1 MILPV
6 DVTRLCPDCDILT
19 ESMVCPVCGRDRTFP
34 VGAWLSPLKAAR
46 PPAAAHA
53 TFHVRRD
60 LIRRRLTGD
69 RRPGRIAAMG
79 DRAS

>member
-1 MILPV
+1 MILSV
-6 DVTRLCPDCDILT
+6 DATRLCLDCDILT

-60 LIRRRLTGD
+60 LIRRRLTGEL
-69 RRPGRIAAMG
+69 RPGRIAAMG